1 MVLSF
6 SPSLR
11 KKTVSRIILMWYKS
25 QSRWSLGGKCI
36 LYQMILRYLYQ
47 NLINKRYV
55 DKNNYPLTRLS
66 FVSGLVIFCWHISH
80 LLDFD
85 TANIVSIYHLIL
97 YTFFSKRTSCCIW
110 PINRE
115 NHRIISIVKIWWW

>member
-36 LYQMILRYLYQ
+36 LYQMILRYPYQ

-55 DKNNYPLTRLS
+55 GKNNYPLTRLS

-80 LLDFD
+80 LLNFD
-85 TANIVSIYHLIL
+85 ITDIVSIYHLIQNS
-97 YTFFSKRTSCCIW
+97 FFSK
-110 PINRE
+110 
-115 NHRIISIVKIWWW
+115 

>member
-36 LYQMILRYLYQ
+36 LYQMILRYPYQ

-66 FVSGLVIFCWHISH
+66 FVSGLVIFCWHILH
-80 LLDFD
+80 LLDFNITD
-85 TANIVSIYHLIL
+85 IVSIYHLIQNS
-97 YTFFSKRTSCCIW
+97 FFSK
-110 PINRE
+110 
-115 NHRIISIVKIWWW
+115 